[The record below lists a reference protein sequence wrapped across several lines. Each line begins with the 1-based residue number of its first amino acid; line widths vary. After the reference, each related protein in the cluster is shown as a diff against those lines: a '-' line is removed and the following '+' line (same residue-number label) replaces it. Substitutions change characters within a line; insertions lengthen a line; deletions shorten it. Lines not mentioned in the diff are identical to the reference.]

1 VLGEDQRLMRYRL
14 ARGALAIAALILLTS
29 CSGDAEPQADPEA
42 SVPSPLP
49 SATEAPRPKE
59 GACYRLSFDA
69 ALAYTSDAAPK
80 DCRREHT
87 SVTFAVGELD
97 TVVGGHLVAVD
108 SQRVKEQVADTCP
121 RLLGDYVGGSL
132 TQQRLSMLRAVWF
145 TPTVEESDAGADWY
159 RCDVIAVA
167 GGEKLATLDGDLRG
181 ELSTEDGRARWGM
194 CSTAAPGSGDF
205 ERVLCSGPHSWRAV
219 GVVTFETDEYPGV
232 GAAEARGQEQCEN
245 AGNANADDPL
255 DFQWGYEWPTEA
267 QWNAGT
273 TYGLCWVPDGS

>member
-1 VLGEDQRLMRYRL
+1 MHTRL
-14 ARGALAIAALILLTS
+14 ARGAVTIAALLLLAA
-29 CSGDAEPQADPEA
+29 CSGDPQPQADPDA
-42 SVPSPLP
+42 SVPSPRP
-49 SATEAPRPKE
+49 SATEAPRPEE

-69 ALAYTSDAAPK
+69 ALAYTSAAAPR

-87 SVTFAVGELD
+87 SVTYAVGDLD

-108 SQRVKEQVADTCP
+108 SKRVKEQVAEACP
-121 RLLGDYVGGSL
+121 GQLGEYVGGSL

-167 GGEKLATLDGDLRG
+167 GANKLATLAGDARG
-181 ELSTEDGRARWGM
+181 VLDTTDGRAKWSM
-194 CSTAAPGSGDF
+194 CGTAAPGSAGF

-219 GVVTFETDEYPGV
+219 GVVTFDSEDYPGV
-232 GAAEARGQEQCEN
+232 EAAQARGQEQCEN
-245 AGNANADDPL
+245 AGNAAADDPL

-267 QWNAGT
+267 QWSAGT
-273 TYGLCWVPDGS
+273 TYGLCWVPN